1 MKRMGMIGITVTLLM
16 TCVLTSGCADKE
28 KKQIAALQ
36 AQYNELSA
44 QNTEL
49 RNQLSLAETDKTELL
64 SQLQARQSSLA
75 DKDSRIASLQSQL
88 AAKPVQNL
96 SATSEGWDVGKYAD
110 RVTLASDIL
119 FSAGSATLTGKGKSK
134 LDKIASDIKSSYP
147 GKPIRV
153 YGHTDADPIK
163 KTKRLWADNL
173 DLSANRAMAVAR
185 YLMTRNIPAADIES
199 VGKGATDPIAGND
212 SRASK
217 AKNRRV
223 EIVVIKN

>member
-28 KKQIAALQ
+28 KQQLAALQ
-36 AQYNELSA
+36 TQYNELSA

-64 SQLQARQSSLA
+64 SQLQARQSVLA
-75 DKDSRIASLQSQL
+75 GKDSRIAGLQAKLAEKPQAL
-88 AAKPVQNL
+88 AA
-96 SATSEGWDVGKYAD
+96 TGEGWDVGKYAD

-134 LDKIASDIKSSYP
+134 LDKIAADIKSTYA
-147 GKPIRV
+147 GMPIRV

-163 KTKRLWADNL
+163 KTKRLWTDNL

-199 VGKGATDPIAGND
+199 VGKGATDPITGND
-212 SRASK
+212 SRAGK

-223 EIVVIKN
+223 EIVVIKS